1 EVRAL
6 IAGRHPLIDSAEQSG
21 GPARYVRLQDHP
33 GTRIGFISPHTHNFC
48 ATCNRVRLTVEG
60 RLLLCLG
67 HENSIDLR
75 GLLRR
80 HPTSDAPV
88 LDAIQTALM
97 RKPLRHEFSASGDV
111 QVLRFMNA
119 SGG

>member
-1 EVRAL
+1 
-6 IAGRHPLIDSAEQSG
+6 
-21 GPARYVRLQDHP
+21 VRLPEHP
-33 GTRIGFISPHTHNFC
+33 QTRIGFISPHSHNFS

-67 HENSIDLR
+67 HEHSVDLR
-75 GLLRR
+75 ALLRR
-80 HPTSDAPV
+80 HPTSDKPLIDTIHA
-88 LDAIQTALM
+88 ALQ
-97 RKPLRHEFSASGDV
+97 RKPWRHEFASNGEV